1 MKAGGSSY
9 CDALCGSDDFNV
21 LSNVDCCVFVNS
33 CCVVMLKVEEQDP
46 DLAFRDVAKFGIL
59 QIAGMILQTKV
70 NYELQVLDT
79 ETAADHTLLSS
90 SVL

>member
-1 MKAGGSSY
+1 
-9 CDALCGSDDFNV
+9 
-21 LSNVDCCVFVNS
+21 
-33 CCVVMLKVEEQDP
+33 MLKVEEQDP

-90 SVL
+90 SVLW